1 LGCQFRKVSYPTY
14 LKTEVTERTEASL
27 SNHQSGVRKEILRFL
42 SMRLLT
48 MLLLSML
55 LLSML
60 LLDILRKG
68 KLR

>member
-1 LGCQFRKVSYPTY
+1 MGCQFRKVSYPTY
-14 LKTEVTERTEASL
+14 LKTEVTETTEASL

-55 LLSML
+55 LL
-60 LLDILRKG
+60 DILRKG